1 MKNRQ
6 QPIEGV
12 PLVQS
17 DCSDHEDEDQDISL
31 IRSKLQ
37 QFKEQKAR
45 EVAARHQKT
54 KESIENIVLAIKDEL
69 QYQALCI
76 INPNI

>member
-45 EVAARHQKT
+45 EVAARH
-54 KESIENIVLAIKDEL
+54 
-69 QYQALCI
+69 
-76 INPNI
+76 